1 MSFIRF
7 AARISAVE
15 ATKGNTIVG
24 SNVLDSE
31 IGVLDIAAD
40 GSLRTDKDKQFI
52 SVYTDSSKVVDGLEL
67 RSLSSPGLL
76 DIVFESGVAT
86 AHAITDSETDESI
99 ILGMPATDA
108 TFEFLL
114 DMALRQTG
122 DALNDPDNEWAVIF
136 RSLCQSFQSA
146 TRSRISGDT
155 NGMRLA
161 AHQLKVTASMVAEPL
176 RGQPLKPDSPFARF
190 LAKCESDLAPNDPSM
205 AEKIALIRAQLSGD
219 ANELQMAMRR
229 YGLIHDEADA
239 MLITPYEGSP

>member
-15 ATKGNTIVG
+15 ATKGNTVVG

-40 GSLRTDKDKQFI
+40 GSLRTDKDKPFI
-52 SVYTDSSKVVDGLEL
+52 SVYTDGSKLTEGLEL
-67 RSLSSPGLL
+67 RSLASPGQL
-76 DIVFESGVAT
+76 DIVFEAGVTT
-86 AHAITDSETDESI
+86 AHAVTDSETDESV

-108 TFEFLL
+108 TFEFHL
-114 DMALRQTG
+114 DLALRQTG
-122 DALNDPDNEWAVIF
+122 DALSDSGNEWAEIF

-161 AHQLKVTASMVAEPL
+161 AHQLKITASMIAEPL
-176 RGQPLKPDSPFARF
+176 RGVPLNPDSPFARF

-205 AEKIALIRAQLSGD
+205 AEKIALIRAQLSGN
-219 ANELQMAMRR
+219 ASELQTAMRR
-229 YGLIHDEADA
+229 YGLVHDEADA
-239 MLITPYEGSP
+239 MLITPFEGSP

>member
-15 ATKGNTIVG
+15 ATKGNTVVG

-52 SVYTDSSKVVDGLEL
+52 SVYTDSSKGADGLEL
-67 RSLSSPGLL
+67 RSLLSPGLL

-86 AHAITDSETDESI
+86 AHAITDSETDESV

-108 TFEFLL
+108 TLEFLL
-114 DMALRQTG
+114 DFALRQTG
-122 DALNDPDNEWAVIF
+122 DALNDPENEWAAIF
-136 RSLCQSFQSA
+136 LSLCHSFQSVS
-146 TRSRISGDT
+146 RSRISGDT

-161 AHQLKVTASMVAEPL
+161 AHQLKIVANMVAEPL
-176 RGQPLKPDSPFARF
+176 RGVPLNPSSPFAKF
-190 LAKCESDLAPNDPSM
+190 LAKCESDLVPNDPSM
-205 AEKIALIRAQLSGD
+205 AEKIALIRAQLSG
-219 ANELQMAMRR
+219 NVSELQTAMRR
-229 YGLIHDEADA
+229 YGLIHNEADA

>member
-15 ATKGNTIVG
+15 ATKGNTVVG
-24 SNVLDSE
+24 QNVLDSE

-40 GSLRTDKDKQFI
+40 GSLRTDKDKPFI
-52 SVYTDSSKVVDGLEL
+52 SVYTDGSKLLEGLEL
-67 RSLSSPGLL
+67 RSLTSPGQL
-76 DIVFESGVAT
+76 DIVFEAGVTT
-86 AHAITDSETDESI
+86 AHAVTDAETDESV

-108 TFEFLL
+108 TFEFHL

-122 DALNDPDNEWAVIF
+122 DALNDPENEWAEIF
-136 RSLCQSFQSA
+136 RSLCLSFQSA
-146 TRSRISGDT
+146 SRSRISGDT

-161 AHQLKVTASMVAEPL
+161 AHQLKITANMVAEPL
-176 RGQPLKPDSPFARF
+176 RGEPLKPGSPFARF
-190 LAKCESDLAPNDPSM
+190 LAKCESDLVPNDPSM
-205 AEKIALIRAQLSGD
+205 VEKIALMRAHLSGD
-219 ANELQMAMRR
+219 ASELHTAMRR